1 MPHVIDHSLTPR
13 AHHRTSWSLPVAVSI
28 ALPVAAL
35 LAGCGGTVH
44 PTLSEL
50 ESLPAASAH
59 YPGSVE
65 LARFD
70 GDSVNTMYNKQSA
83 ILRSNWCAPATMLA
97 VHSWFARTLADA
109 GWIPVRATDGSA
121 GADAALVA
129 QWSRGDR
136 TFDLYRLTQ
145 PYMDRRRAD
154 PSDPATRRS
163 CVVGYA
169 IRVI

>member
-1 MPHVIDHSLTPR
+1 MTRPRHQDSRTAHSQRLRSRVPGSATDRRKTLGNILPHQRPPDIRTGTMPHVIDHSLTPR

-50 ESLPAASAH
+50 ESLPGASAH

-70 GDSVNTMYNKQSA
+70 GDSVNTTYNKQSA
-83 ILRSNWCAPATMLA
+83 ILRSNWCAPVNMLA

-109 GWIPVRATDGSA
+109 GWT
-121 GADAALVA
+121 
-129 QWSRGDR
+129 
-136 TFDLYRLTQ
+136 
-145 PYMDRRRAD
+145 
-154 PSDPATRRS
+154 
-163 CVVGYA
+163 
-169 IRVI
+169 